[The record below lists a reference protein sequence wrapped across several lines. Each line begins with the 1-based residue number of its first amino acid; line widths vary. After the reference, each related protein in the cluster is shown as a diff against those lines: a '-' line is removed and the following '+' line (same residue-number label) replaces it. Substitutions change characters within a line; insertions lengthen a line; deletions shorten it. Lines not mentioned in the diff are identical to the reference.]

1 MIRPALPHCRASAV
15 LEKASLGKVLVGLGR
30 RAMRA
35 QETSRLVQRLA
46 IFYAALF
53 VLYGI
58 QMPFLPVWL
67 EAKDVDPGMIGIVLA
82 APIVARL
89 LAVPVFMREADRHDA
104 VRGALI
110 ICGFAAAAGYAL
122 VGLSTGALLILAAY
136 ALTSLATTPQMPLAE
151 TYALKELSARKRVYG
166 PVRLWGS
173 FAFIGGNFVA
183 GFAADVIPARDLI
196 WLIVAASVLI
206 AFAALALP
214 PMTPRVVAPSA
225 PAPTRQNLLRDRP
238 FVAVVAAA
246 SLIQAS
252 HALYYGFSA
261 LQWSAAGFDGT
272 VIAALWALGVAAEIV
287 LFALQARLPPFFEPT
302 VLLLTGACGGVLRW
316 IGMAFDPPAF
326 VLAALQLLHALSF
339 GATHLGALMFLAWH
353 APPTQAATAQGY
365 LAMASGIAMAGAM
378 VLSGVLYRDFGSI
391 AYAAMALMAIAG
403 GACGLVAHRLRREAP
418 R

>member
-1 MIRPALPHCRASAV
+1 MVP
-15 LEKASLGKVLVGLGR
+15 
-30 RAMRA
+30 
-35 QETSRLVQRLA
+35 RLA

-53 VLYGI
+53 VLPGI
-58 QMPFLPVWL
+58 QMPFFPVWL
-67 EAKDVDPGMIGIVLA
+67 EAKDVDAGMIGVVLA

-89 LAVPVFMREADRHDA
+89 LAVPVLMREADRRDA
-104 VRGALI
+104 VRAALI
-110 ICGFAAAAGYAL
+110 VCGFAAAAGYTL
-122 VGLSTGALLILAAY
+122 VGLSAGAVLILVAY

-151 TYALKELSARKRVYG
+151 TYALKELAARKRAYG

-173 FAFIGGNFVA
+173 FAFIAGNFVA

-206 AFAALALP
+206 ALAALALP
-214 PMTPRVVAPSA
+214 PMTPRAVAPSAPSA
-225 PAPTRQNLLRDRP
+225 PAPARQKLLRDRP

-252 HALYYGFSA
+252 HAMYYGFSA
-261 LQWSAAGFDGT
+261 VQWSAAGFDGT

-287 LFALQARLPPFFEPT
+287 LFALQSRLPPFFEPT
-302 VLLLTGACGGVLRW
+302 VLLLTGACGGMLRW

-326 VLAALQLLHALSF
+326 MLAVLQLLHALSF
-339 GATHLGALMFLAWH
+339 GATHLGALMFLARH
-353 APPTQAATAQGY
+353 APPAQAATAQGY
-365 LAMASGIAMAGAM
+365 LAIASGVAMAGAM
-378 VLSGVLYRDFGSI
+378 ALSGVLYRDFGSA

-403 GACGLVAHRLRREAP
+403 GACGLVAHRLRRQAA